1 MPKISIIIAAYNA
14 ERDIGKCINSI
25 IEQKMQDYELI
36 VVNDGSND
44 NTENIVL
51 EYEKKLDG
59 KLRYFYKENSG
70 VADTRN
76 FGLDKAEGDYILF
89 VDADDYIDKNL
100 LISQEENM
108 NKCIDIIKFK
118 MTKLDINGKELE
130 KINGPVFNIMNGQNA
145 FNELFY
151 QDILID
157 QLCIYLF
164 RRQYIN
170 EHNYRF
176 IKGAYHEDF
185 GLIPIMLVN
194 AETVISTN
202 IYGYYYIQSNNSIM
216 RNSNHDKTIKKMKD
230 SFMYYDNMIETINS
244 INISDF
250 TKENMKIYYTN
261 SILLKIQELNI
272 EDRKIFIKEFNKR
285 NMRKNIKIRNLKQF
299 IKRILLAVDVN
310 LYFKIK

>member
-14 ERDIGKCINSI
+14 EQDIGKCINSI

-36 VVNDGSND
+36 VVNDGSTD

-51 EYEKKLDG
+51 EYEKKLAG

-130 KINGPVFNIMNGQNA
+130 KIDGPVFNIMNGQNA

-164 RRQYIN
+164 RRKYIN

-244 INISDF
+244 INITDF

-261 SILLKIQELNI
+261 SILLKIQDLNI